1 MTATEHSVETPSAIH
16 KWMLLV
22 SVTLATTIYSMTVLI
37 VSVVLPQ
44 MQGTLSATPDQIS
57 WVMTFNILATAV
69 VTPITG
75 WLTSRFGWRNVM
87 LNGVLGFIV
96 ATVLCG
102 QADSLESLVIY
113 RIFQGGF
120 GAPLVPLAQA
130 VLLDSFERRQHGLVT
145 SIFGMGVVVGPI
157 IGPVFGGYLSEI
169 FNWRWAFYM
178 IVPFGVAGYLG
189 LWLFLRDGG
198 REFGKRFDWTGFLA
212 LSFAICCLQ
221 LLLDRA
227 ERLDWFESPEIILEA
242 ALGTFAFYIFIVHS
256 LTSRQP
262 LLDPKLLLDRN
273 YAIGLIIVLI
283 YGMLNFT
290 PMVMLPPMLKGIAG
304 YPESIIGLLLSARG
318 AGALLGFFLAVWV
331 GKLDPRVG
339 MLIGFGLLVWSGWH
353 MMTFDMNVTSFDVG
367 LSSAVQGLAVGIL
380 WVPLTIATFATIDNS
395 KLAQTMSVFHLLR
408 NVGSSIFISLSVT
421 IMVRTSS
428 INYARMTEFISPFN
442 KLLGF
447 PINQDTFDISGVS
460 GLAAISIELDRQAD
474 MIGFLNAF
482 GAFTVASALALPLV
496 LLVRMPRKSATK
508 P

>member
-1 MTATEHSVETPSAIH
+1 MSTIDKTVEAPSSFR
-16 KWMLLV
+16 KWMLLA

-75 WLTSRFGWRNVM
+75 WLTSRFGWRKVM
-87 LNGVLGFIV
+87 LNSVFGFCV

-102 QADSLESLVIY
+102 QAESLESLVIY
-113 RIFQGGF
+113 RILQGGV
-120 GAPLVPLAQA
+120 GAPLVPLSQA
-130 VLLDSFERRQHGLVT
+130 VILDSFERRQHGLVT

-178 IVPFGVAGYLG
+178 IVPFGVAGFAG
-189 LWLFLRDGG
+189 LWIFLREGG
-198 REFGKRFDWTGFLA
+198 REYGTRFDWTGFLA
-212 LSFAICCLQ
+212 LSFAISCLQ
-221 LLLDRA
+221 LLLDRG
-227 ERLDWFESPEIILEA
+227 ERLDWFESPEIIIEA
-242 ALGTFAFYIFIVHS
+242 AFGCFAFYVFLVHS
-256 LTSRQP
+256 LTSRAP
-262 LLDPKLLLDRN
+262 LLDFKILLNRN
-273 YAIGLIIVLI
+273 YALGLVIVLI

-304 YPESIIGLLLSARG
+304 YPESVIGMLLSARG
-318 AGALLGFFLAVWV
+318 AGALIGFFLAVWV
-331 GKLDPRVG
+331 GKLDPRIG
-339 MLIGFGLLVWSGWH
+339 MTAGFGLLVWSGWY
-353 MMTFDMNVTSFDVG
+353 MMGFDMNVTSFDIG
-367 LSSAVQGLAVGIL
+367 LTSAVQGFAVGIL
-380 WVPLTIATFATIDNS
+380 WVPLTIATFATMENS
-395 KLAQTMSVFHLLR
+395 KLAETMSVFHLLR

-421 IMVRTSS
+421 ILVRTSG

-442 KLLGF
+442 ELLGF
-447 PINQDTFDISGVS
+447 PDNNASFDISGLS

-482 GAFTVASALALPLV
+482 GAFTFASALALPLV
-496 LLVRMPRKSATK
+496 LLVRMPRTSN
-508 P
+508 